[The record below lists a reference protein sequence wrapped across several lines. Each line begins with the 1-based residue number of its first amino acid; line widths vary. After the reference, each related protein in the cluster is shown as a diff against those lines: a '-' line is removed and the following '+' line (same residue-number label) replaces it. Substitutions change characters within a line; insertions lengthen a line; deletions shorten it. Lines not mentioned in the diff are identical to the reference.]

1 MRRSRTGQLRDIAVG
16 LAMAGLVVVLT
27 PVSLI
32 HDMWSRKRRSGG
44 TVEIKR
50 IPASSESLQRL
61 LRENRPV
68 IIEGLAAHIGA
79 PAVDLAGLR
88 EFARSQPAPVNV
100 DFVEPEHPYFLYTGD
115 YGRTVA
121 HREQLSL
128 AEMLDVLFI
137 EGTDDEVVYKLFGP
151 GGVHGAIGEVIDQV
165 AAAIRSA
172 GGGEIVRDASGI
184 WIGSPGVVTPLHHDA
199 WRGLL
204 FQTEG
209 RKSVTMFEPAD
220 RGKLYFNFPIPVGSR
235 WSRLPARSAEADSSS
250 FPHFSQARRHTAV
263 LEPGDVL
270 FIPTFWAHE
279 MEGLTANISIPLR
292 LQSPKSTY
300 LDPGFLRPATEV
312 LDGKLRRLRP
322 DRAA

>member
-1 MRRSRTGQLRDIAVG
+1 
-16 LAMAGLVVVLT
+16 MAGLVVLLT

-32 HDMWSRKRRSGG
+32 HDAWSRRRRSGG
-44 TVEIKR
+44 TVEIR
-50 IPASSESLQRL
+50 RVPASAISIQRL
-61 LRENRPV
+61 LSEDQPV
-68 IIEGLAAHIGA
+68 IVEGLAEHIGA
-79 PAVDLAGLR
+79 PAADLADLR
-88 EFARSQPAPVNV
+88 DLAQSQPAPVSV
-100 DFVEPEHPYFLYTGD
+100 DFVEPDNPYFLYTGD

-128 AEMLDVLFI
+128 AEMLDVLFT

-151 GGVHGAIGEVIDQV
+151 DGVHGAIGEVIDHV
-165 AAAIRSA
+165 AGAIRRA
-172 GGGEIVRDASGI
+172 GGGDTVRDASGI

-209 RKSVTMFEPAD
+209 RKSVTMFEPED

-235 WSRLPARSAEADSSS
+235 WSRLPGRSAEADSSS
-250 FPHFSQARRHTAV
+250 FPRFFRARRHTAV

-279 MEGLTANISIPLR
+279 MEALTANISIPLR
-292 LQSPKSTY
+292 LNSRRSAY
-300 LDPGFLRPATEV
+300 LDPGFLRPAAEV